1 MFLMDNTN
9 NDFKY
14 WQNKIEDI
22 AKSMPEDEICPQCQ
36 VNVLQGLQKICTH
49 CQEADLFEARK
60 KYISDNIELIL
71 TEKGVGKRHL
81 QCTFDNFEVGQN
93 EKCVSFLKSINRKL
107 TDSILLYSPTPGN
120 GKTHLAVAT
129 LRRILLAGYEDVLFV
144 TSPDIFLEIKT
155 SYGGNAD
162 TSEKRVIDKYCRI
175 HFLVIDDIGVE
186 RVTDWLLQIWYMILS
201 RREVEMK
208 PTLYTSNLSLG
219 DIKNSLGSRISSRL
233 SGGYVFEIKGD
244 DYRIKNRKIIN

>member
-1 MFLMDNTN
+1 MSNIKPEIQL
-9 NDFKY
+9 
-14 WQNKIEDI
+14 WQEKIENL
-22 AKSMPEDEICPQCQ
+22 AKSIPEDEICPRCQ
-36 VNVLQGLQKICTH
+36 VNILQGLQKICIH
-49 CQEADLFEARK
+49 CQEADKFEDRK
-60 KYISDNIELIL
+60 KEIAETIEQVLA
-71 TEKGVGKRHL
+71 EKGVGKRHL

-107 TDSILLYSPTPGN
+107 TDSILLYSPTPGT
-120 GKTHLAVAT
+120 GKTHLSAAT
-129 LRRILLAGYEDVLFV
+129 LRRILLSGYEDVLFV
-144 TSPDIFLEIKT
+144 TSPDIFLEIKN
-155 SYGGNAD
+155 SYNGNSG

-201 RREVEMK
+201 RREVEMR

-233 SGGYVFEIKGD
+233 SGGYVFELKGG
-244 DYRIKNRKIIN
+244 DYRVKNRKLN